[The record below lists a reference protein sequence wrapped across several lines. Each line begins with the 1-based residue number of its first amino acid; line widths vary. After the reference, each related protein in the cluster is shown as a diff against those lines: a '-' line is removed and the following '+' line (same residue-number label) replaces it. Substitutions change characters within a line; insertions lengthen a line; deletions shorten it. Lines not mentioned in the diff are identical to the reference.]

1 MHINQ
6 EDDKL
11 DVQHIESNQLDADAQ
26 RLQDLGYKQEFK
38 REISLFVQAGFAFST
53 MAVLPSWYDQ
63 SLKKKVLKETKEII
77 CRMVG
82 FGPSISAGGPS
93 SLFWGWLIVSP
104 FVMCIAL
111 SMAEVISAYPLAGGV
126 YSWSLLLSNE
136 KWGPC
141 NTRI

>member
-63 SLKKKVLKETKEII
+63 SLKKRRLKEL
-77 CRMVG
+77 RRLFVG
-82 FGPSISAGGPS
+82 WWDLAQVLVQVDPLPCSGDGL
-93 SLFWGWLIVSP
+93 LFH
-104 FVMCIAL
+104 
-111 SMAEVISAYPLAGGV
+111 PLLCV
-126 YSWSLLLSNE
+126 LHYQWRKSYL
-136 KWGPC
+136 
-141 NTRI
+141 RIL